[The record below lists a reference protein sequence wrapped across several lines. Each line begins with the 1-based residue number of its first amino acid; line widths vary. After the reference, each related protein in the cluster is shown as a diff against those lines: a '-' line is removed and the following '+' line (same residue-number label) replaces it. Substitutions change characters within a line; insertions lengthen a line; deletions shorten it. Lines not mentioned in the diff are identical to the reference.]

1 MIAGRV
7 HCKTVFPVSRFDP
20 GLGAREE
27 SIKDLMLL
35 MVRGA
40 RQRLKKKRADPIVK
54 SALAAWAL
62 AGFCAVHD

>member
-40 RQRLKKKRADPIVK
+40 RPRLKKKEPTP
-54 SALAAWAL
+54 L
-62 AGFCAVHD
+62 